1 MLVRKWVGT
10 IRAKDRDEY
19 IHYLQHAGVR
29 DYQNTAGNADA
40 EILLRS
46 IGEQAYEVTVLTWW
60 ESLEAIGR
68 FAGEN
73 VDEARYYPEDER
85 FLLSRPRIVEH
96 YELIEHFCPIKRAL

>member
-19 IHYLQHAGVR
+19 IHYLQHTGVR
-29 DYQNTAGNADA
+29 DYQNTTGNAG
-40 EILLRS
+40 ILLRP
-46 IGEQAYEVTVLTWW
+46 IGEQAYEVTILTWR
-60 ESLEAIGR
+60 ESLEAIRR

-96 YELIEHFCPIKRAL
+96 YELMGHFCPIKRAP